1 MEITGRVINVLPKKS
16 GTSTR
21 TGNAWEALP
30 IIFEYFRNDQQTFAD
45 RVMLETFDT
54 NVIAAFEKHMIRD
67 ADGKPKT
74 NDSGHILLDQA
85 INCAVEIGHRI
96 RIHEGRT
103 FNDVRLMSFRVIRGQ
118 QPAANATGTVA
129 QPPYQAQPLGGP
141 QTPPYSP
148 NPFPPQ
154 VDVQGNP
161 ITNQGAGVDDLPF

>member
-16 GTSTR
+16 GTSKR
-21 TGNAWEALP
+21 TGNSWEALP

-67 ADGKPKT
+67 ADGNPKT

-96 RIHEGRT
+96 SIHEGRT
-103 FNDVRLMSFRVIRGQ
+103 FNDVRLMSFRVINGQQQQ
-118 QPAANATGTVA
+118 QPAPLPQGAFG
-129 QPPYQAQPLGGP
+129 QAIAPNTQAV
-141 QTPPYSP
+141 YP

-154 VDVQGNP
+154 HTQKDGD
-161 ITNQGAGVDDLPF
+161 DDLPF